1 MAFVITL
8 KKCVLPPPLPYSSA
22 RAQWLSGPGIKQQG
36 PYFGTE
42 GTMPFSHLLNTV
54 SLAHLWRADRLP
66 AYCSMCHRSFKWSL
80 KFIEG
85 EKKKKK
91 KVTGTRYYTT
101 SWENLWLRRRWPSFG
116 TAKGLLF
123 ERANRQLLSC
133 NHWFKLNWHKDIM
146 KTWVKYNKRE
156 KKIFFPR
163 YIYPC
168 FKVVCYSH
176 DIIDRWTSH
185 SHIFSLYFLSDQVKA

>member
-1 MAFVITL
+1 MILVSNSKVPLLWNWRNNTIQ
-8 KKCVLPPPLPYSSA
+8 PPSEHSQPCSPLESWQAS
-22 RAQWLSGPGIKQQG
+22 
-36 PYFGTE
+36 
-42 GTMPFSHLLNTV
+42 
-54 SLAHLWRADRLP
+54 
-66 AYCSMCHRSFKWSL
+66 AYCSMCHRSLKGSL

-85 EKKKKK
+85 EK

-101 SWENLWLRRRWPSFG
+101 SWENLWLRRCWPSFE

-123 ERANRQLLSC
+123 ERVNRQLLSC

-185 SHIFSLYFLSDQVKA
+185 FHIFSVYFLSDQVKA